1 MHEDG
6 PTEAHPLVVESRA
19 QDLKDVDIE
28 IASSSAAASAE
39 VPEPKFRATLAAT
52 IMLVLA
58 AAVVVAG
65 VASHK
70 TSVRTRYTGVEEYAI
85 PTVKN
90 TCTEPASGPVLKGYD
105 LVAYFSLDE
114 SDEAVQGDPNI
125 KTLWG
130 EEGAQQY
137 EFHFS
142 TTKNRDLFIAEPE
155 KYLPA
160 YGGFC
165 SWGVSGEDMWTTYN
179 LGPKSDPDV
188 WKIINGRLY
197 LFMYILPQQY
207 FMDSD
212 KLVANIANADRR
224 WDAWTA
230 ESGMMF
236 NTYCY
241 WHEELK
247 GGDLLEER

>member
-90 TCTEPASGPVLKGYD
+90 TVQ
-105 LVAYFSLDE
+105 SL
-114 SDEAVQGDPNI
+114 
-125 KTLWG
+125 L
-130 EEGAQQY
+130 
-137 EFHFS
+137 
-142 TTKNRDLFIAEPE
+142 
-155 KYLPA
+155 
-160 YGGFC
+160 
-165 SWGVSGEDMWTTYN
+165 
-179 LGPKSDPDV
+179 LGLS
-188 WKIINGRLY
+188 
-197 LFMYILPQQY
+197 
-207 FMDSD
+207 
-212 KLVANIANADRR
+212 
-224 WDAWTA
+224 
-230 ESGMMF
+230 
-236 NTYCY
+236 
-241 WHEELK
+241 
-247 GGDLLEER
+247 